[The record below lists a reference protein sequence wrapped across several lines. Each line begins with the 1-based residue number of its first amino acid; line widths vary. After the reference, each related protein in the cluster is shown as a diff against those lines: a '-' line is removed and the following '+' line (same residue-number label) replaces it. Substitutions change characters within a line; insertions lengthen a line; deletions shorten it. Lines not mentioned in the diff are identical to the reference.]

1 MRNQGPIEQR
11 RIPLIAILK
20 DICFNGP
27 EGKVGYKLKIIN
39 GFPEI
44 VPILHYNS
52 QQILRRRNKL
62 ICDKDSCYLENGGV
76 RVDRGKNYAIW
87 SD

>member
-1 MRNQGPIEQR
+1 MYIQQLVAMLSDEESRANRAE
-11 RIPLIAILK
+11 K

-27 EGKVGYKLKIIN
+27 ERKVGYKLKIIN

-52 QQILRRRNKL
+52 
-62 ICDKDSCYLENGGV
+62 
-76 RVDRGKNYAIW
+76 
-87 SD
+87 